1 MFRRVRSA
9 LAMHNQPAKDD
20 VIVAH
25 KAGRK
30 AAPWALRTTSGRDQL
45 LFVTRD
51 GAVAHAL
58 AFARFAQVAAWFEDT
73 DSGMVLLISCR
84 AARFPATV
92 PVGPG
97 LVTRE
102 QVKDRVTRVAPNLQH

>member
-1 MFRRVRSA
+1 
-9 LAMHNQPAKDD
+9 MHNLPARDD

-30 AAPWALRTTSGRDQL
+30 AALWALRTTSCRDQL
-45 LFVTRD
+45 LFGTRD

-58 AFARFAQVAAWFEDT
+58 AFAEFARVAAWFDDGEG
-73 DSGMVLLISCR
+73 GMVLLGSCR
-84 AARFPATV
+84 AALFPAAA

-102 QVKDRVTRVAPNLQH
+102 RVKARLAGVAPKLQS